1 MTESFSLSCKRVP
14 ARRHC
19 GATVC
24 SATLHA
30 AYMAPHA
37 PTITTW
43 LILLPLLAWRLRARY
58 KRLVGRQR
66 TNKYRPWVSIGIYSL
81 LLALLCWMSWG
92 QWGNLA
98 TLVAGVGCG
107 SLLSRWAW
115 KKTTLEPTAQGLFYT
130 PHTWLGLALMGLFL
144 ARIAY
149 RVVELMW
156 LHPEATPGLHGF
168 VASPLTMGVFGLMAG
183 HTMGY
188 SLALFNWRQRVLA
201 AKKTS

>member
-1 MTESFSLSCKRVP
+1 
-14 ARRHC
+14 
-19 GATVC
+19 
-24 SATLHA
+24 
-30 AYMAPHA
+30 MAPHA

-92 QWGNLA
+92 QWDNLA

-107 SLLSRWAW
+107 GLLSRWAW

-130 PHTWLGLALMGLFL
+130 PHTWLGLALMMGWGLGL
-144 ARIAY
+144 A
-149 RVVELMW
+149 
-156 LHPEATPGLHGF
+156 LHGLAVF
-168 VASPLTMGVFGLMAG
+168 WMQPGSTGMERLVALERARLQAQHPQG
-183 HTMGY
+183 
-188 SLALFNWRQRVLA
+188 
-201 AKKTS
+201 